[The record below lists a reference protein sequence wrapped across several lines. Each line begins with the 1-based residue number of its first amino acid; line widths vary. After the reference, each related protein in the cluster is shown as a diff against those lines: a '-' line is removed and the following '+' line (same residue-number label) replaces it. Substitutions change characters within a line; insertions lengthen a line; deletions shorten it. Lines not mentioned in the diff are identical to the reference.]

1 MSLIV
6 FIKTL
11 LFGIV
16 EGITEWLPISSTGH
30 LVLLGGVLDLG
41 MRSSFMEMFNVVI
54 QLGAIMAVVVIY
66 FKKLW
71 PFHTKKNRPERSWF
85 ANPAASG
92 AAGGFQRF
100 ANNYFYMDKIVLWLK
115 IIVSVLPAVVIGWPL
130 DNTVEKYMY
139 KSVPIAL
146 MLIIYGILFIV
157 IEDRNRSKKPRA
169 SRISQITWRDALI
182 VGLFQVLAII
192 PGTSRSGA
200 TIIGGILIG
209 LSRPLAAEYTFYLAI
224 PTMLGASVLKIAKF
238 GGHFTA
244 SEGAV
249 LAVGMISAF
258 LVSIFAIRFLM
269 QYVRKHDF
277 KVFGWSRT
285 ALGILVL
292 ILVGAGVLPNTP
304 A

>member
-1 MSLIV
+1 
-6 FIKTL
+6 
-11 LFGIV
+11 
-16 EGITEWLPISSTGH
+16 
-30 LVLLGGVLDLG
+30 
-41 MRSSFMEMFNVVI
+41 
-54 QLGAIMAVVVIY
+54 
-66 FKKLW
+66 
-71 PFHTKKNRPERSWF
+71 
-85 ANPAASG
+85 
-92 AAGGFQRF
+92 
-100 ANNYFYMDKIVLWLK
+100 
-115 IIVSVLPAVVIGWPL
+115 
-130 DNTVEKYMY
+130 
-139 KSVPIAL
+139 
-146 MLIIYGILFIV
+146 
-157 IEDRNRSKKPRA
+157 
-169 SRISQITWRDALI
+169 
-182 VGLFQVLAII
+182 VLAII

-277 KVFGWSRT
+277 KVFGWYRI

-292 ILVGAGVLPNTP
+292 ILVGAGVLTNTP

>member
-1 MSLIV
+1 MSFVVL
-6 FIKTL
+6 IKTI

-41 MRSSFMEMFNVVI
+41 MSDSFMEMFDVVI
-54 QLGAIMAVVVIY
+54 QFGAILAVMVIY

-71 PFHTKKNRPERSWF
+71 PFHTKKKRQERSWF
-85 ANPAASG
+85 ANPTDVG
-92 AAGGFQRF
+92 AAGKFQRF
-100 ANNYFYMDKIVLWLK
+100 ANDYLYMDKIVLWLK
-115 IIVSVLPAVVIGWPL
+115 IIVSVLPAVIIGLPL
-130 DNTVEKYMY
+130 DDTVQKYMY
-139 KSVPIAL
+139 KAVPIAL
-146 MLIIYGILFIV
+146 MLIIYGVLFIV
-157 IEDRNRSKKPRA
+157 IENRNEGRKPRA
-169 SRISQITWRDALI
+169 VRISQVTWRDALI

-238 GGHFTA
+238 GGHFTSA
-244 SEGAV
+244 EMAV
-249 LAVGMISAF
+249 LMVGMITAF
-258 LVSIFAIRFLM
+258 FVSILAIKFLM
-269 QYVRKHDF
+269 QYIRRHDF
-277 KVFGWSRT
+277 KVFGWYRI

-292 ILVGAGVLPNTP
+292 ILVGAGVLTN
-304 A
+304 ALN